1 MESMRWRILYRVA
14 TLSKRRSSRLFLPNN
29 AAPSPLSLHPVRHA
43 HGWAWQCQCASS
55 LAGETWTVTTSPFR
69 MIYSSRNPGAMLRVS
84 KKTAGGGNAMTTGL
98 DVTSAGSRPGG
109 GPPAAEALR
118 LYESMVLIR
127 RVEERL
133 RDDSAAGK
141 LPGAVH
147 LYIGEEAV
155 AAGVCAHL
163 EDRDYAT
170 STHRGHGHFL
180 AKGGDVRAMMAEIW
194 AKREGICQG
203 MGGSMHVA
211 DLARG
216 ILGANG
222 IVGAGLSIAAGA
234 AFGAKLDGDGKA
246 SVCFFGDGASN
257 QGVLMET
264 LNVSA
269 LWRLPL
275 VFVCENNGFSEFTP
289 AAEVTAGRIADRARA
304 FSLPAVEV
312 DGNDVTEVWRAAG
325 EAVARAR
332 GGGGPSFI
340 EARTYRIQG
349 HFEAESFVLGNGR
362 YRDNEEIHKRRG
374 HAPSRLPRAGLRRAA
389 RGGARG

>member
-1 MESMRWRILYRVA
+1 MIRSGDLVHSSVG
-14 TLSKRRSSRLFLPNN
+14 LS
-29 AAPSPLSLHPVRHA
+29 
-43 HGWAWQCQCASS
+43 
-55 LAGETWTVTTSPFR
+55 
-69 MIYSSRNPGAMLRVS
+69 
-84 KKTAGGGNAMTTGL
+84 
-98 DVTSAGSRPGG
+98 
-109 GPPAAEALR
+109 PARALQ

-163 EDRDYAT
+163 EARDYAT
-170 STHRGHGHFL
+170 STHRGHGHYL
-180 AKGGDVRAMMAEIW
+180 AKGGDLAAMMAEIW

-211 DLARG
+211 DISKG

-222 IVGAGLSIAAGA
+222 IVGAGLSIATGA
-234 AFGAKLDGDGKA
+234 AYGAKLRGDGRVA
-246 SVCFFGDGASN
+246 VCFFGDGASN
-257 QGVLMET
+257 QGALMET
-264 LNVSA
+264 LNLSA
-269 LWRLPL
+269 LWQLPL

-304 FSLPAVEV
+304 FSVPAAEV
-312 DGNDVTEVWRAAG
+312 DGNDVVEVWEAAG
-325 EAVARAR
+325 AAVRRAR
-332 GGGGPSFI
+332 DGGGPSFI

-349 HFEAESFVLGNGR
+349 HFEAEAFVLGGAR
-362 YRDNEEIHKRRG
+362 YREEEEIEAWRRRDPIARFRSQLTSSG
-374 HAPSRLPRAGLRRAA
+374 TADPAALDAVEAEIRQRVEDAVAFAEAGRPADPALAETLMFAPEEA
-389 RGGARG
+389 